1 MFWLSAALTHF
12 FFHYGKEKDN
22 ILIWSVEIL
31 VAAIFATG
39 FGWYLHSLVT
49 LKRLE
54 KRGTPG
60 FKSRFFSKKFGKV

>member
-1 MFWLSAALTHF
+1 M
-12 FFHYGKEKDN
+12 
-22 ILIWSVEIL
+22 LIWSVEIL